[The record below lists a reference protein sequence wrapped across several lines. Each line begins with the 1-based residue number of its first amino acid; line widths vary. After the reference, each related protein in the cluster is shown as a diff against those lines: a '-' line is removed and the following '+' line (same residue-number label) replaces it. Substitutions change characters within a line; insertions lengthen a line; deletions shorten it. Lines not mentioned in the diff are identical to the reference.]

1 MAECDLSYSYFR
13 RSESIVT
20 RLCNLI
26 EQYPNTLR
34 ILNHNR
40 NSTIEFLQAKDFVMA
55 FKLNLDKKI

>member
-1 MAECDLSYSYFR
+1 MDERDLSYSYVSRF
-13 RSESIVT
+13 ESIVT
-20 RLCNLI
+20 GLRNLI
-26 EQYPNTLR
+26 EQYPNTLL